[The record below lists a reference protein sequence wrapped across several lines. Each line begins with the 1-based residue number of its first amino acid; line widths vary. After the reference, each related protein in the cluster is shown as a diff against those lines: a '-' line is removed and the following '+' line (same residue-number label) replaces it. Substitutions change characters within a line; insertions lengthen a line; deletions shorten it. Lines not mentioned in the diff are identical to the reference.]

1 MVIGLRPGGLP
12 AGAGVE
18 VLDVVN
24 LVKRI
29 RKMCQAQVGHY
40 GKRK

>member
-1 MVIGLRPGGLP
+1 MVMGLRSRGLP
-12 AGAGVE
+12 AGAVMG

-29 RKMCQAQVGHY
+29 RKM
-40 GKRK
+40 R